1 VRHGKEGDRG
11 FGGERV
17 VKVCRKES
25 GQEVWKVTY
34 HLTDPVKIN
43 MVEKAEL
50 VDRFT
55 ELLQKVKETVGE
67 KVEVAYVTMF
77 PRFVREC
84 CRDHMTDEDV
94 WLLDGVR
101 RDVNKDIVDR
111 LTDRG
116 AKIETVEWWTLLG
129 AREEMTLSEIR
140 RLNCVDD
147 DNVHLRWKANKDA
160 AEMLFRRMMELGRS
174 GSRWD
179 LSVKRRRLQYWDGMT
194 AVVAKKKRAR
204 LWFIILQHLLLEIV
218 FI

>member
-1 VRHGKEGDRG
+1 M
-11 FGGERV
+11 
-17 VKVCRKES
+17 
-25 GQEVWKVTY
+25 TY
-34 HLTDPVKIN
+34 HLTDSVKIN

-55 ELLQKVKETVGE
+55 DLLQKVKETVGE
-67 KVEVAYVTMF
+67 KFEVVYVTMF

-84 CRDHMTDEDV
+84 CRDHMTDKDV

-116 AKIETVEWWTLLG
+116 VKIETVDWCTLLG

-160 AEMLFRRMMELGRS
+160 AEMLFRRMMEPGRS
-174 GSRWD
+174 G
-179 LSVKRRRLQYWDGMT
+179 
-194 AVVAKKKRAR
+194 
-204 LWFIILQHLLLEIV
+204 
-218 FI
+218 